1 MVAGAGP
8 LGSLNSRVMI
18 QVTQTAPDYRF
29 SGHQT
34 FALRISWLPKAAEA
48 VRAGRDPFTD
58 PRQGVVELGLG
69 KVMVES
75 LKCWV
80 EAFGVAERT
89 QTGWDLTKEGAVVFG
104 AGGLD
109 RYLEDAQTLWWLHW
123 KISNLRT
130 APFFAWELLINR
142 WNEATFTTGQIL
154 AAFAKEGET
163 SGRILSEVTLKQHF
177 DVWLRTYCTNRDG
190 RLVEDGLDCPLSGLG
205 LVRLAGY
212 KDLQGRKEPVY
223 AFDLSPKRAVS
234 QSLFLYAMVEWWRD
248 RLGEEETVPFQLAVT
263 GPGSPG
269 RVFRMQEAEIRDR
282 LLGLEGMKA
291 APFELQESLNQYQ
304 IRRIKSLPRSV
315 DLLAKVYAG
324 AAESPRR
331 ELAHA

>member
-1 MVAGAGP
+1 
-8 LGSLNSRVMI
+8 MI
-18 QVTQTAPDYRF
+18 QVSTTAPDYRF

-48 VRAGRDPFTD
+48 IRTGRDPFTD
-58 PRQGVVELGLG
+58 PRHGVVELGLG

-80 EAFGVAERT
+80 EAFGVAGRSEA
-89 QTGWDLTKEGAVVFG
+89 GWNLSPEGAVVFG
-104 AGGLD
+104 ADGLD

-123 KISNLRT
+123 KISNLTT
-130 APFFAWELLINR
+130 APFFAWELLVNR
-142 WNEATFTTGQIL
+142 WNEPTFTPSQVI
-154 AAFAKEGET
+154 AAFAKEGEAN
-163 SGRILSEVTLKQHF
+163 GRTLSEVTLKQHF

-212 KDLQGRKEPVY
+212 KDLQGRKEAVY

-234 QSLFLYAMVEWWRD
+234 QSLFLYAVVEWWRD
-248 RLGEEETVPFQLAVT
+248 RLGEEEAAPFHLAVT

-269 RVFRMQEAEIRDR
+269 RVFRMQEAEVRDR
-282 LLGLEGMKA
+282 LQGLEGMKI

-304 IRRIKSLPRSV
+304 IRRVKPLPRSV

-324 AAESPRR
+324 AAESPRP
-331 ELAHA
+331 ELAHV